1 MKIELTENE
10 YDSLT
15 ATLIGTIAGYENR
28 EQKNNVLDGIM
39 EDLNRIL
46 GKIYAEQMSSLVG
59 SFFEGPVTIEN
70 KESFKKFI
78 KDITEGLD
86 ELS

>member
-1 MKIELTENE
+1 MKIDLTENE
-10 YDSLT
+10 CDSLI
-15 ATLIGTIAGYENR
+15 ATLIGTITGYENR

-46 GKIYAEQMSSLVG
+46 GKIYAKQMSSLVG